1 MSEVLSFDPPEVAEA
16 SVNDF
21 PLYHASVGEAG
32 NKITVQLREN
42 VFEEDV

>member
-1 MSEVLSFDPPEVAEA
+1 MKYCLFDPPEVAEV

-32 NKITVQLREN
+32 SKIAVQVLEN